1 MRPRLVDWSLLG
13 LVLFEAGSGLFS
25 FLQGKPENS
34 WLFVLHGVMGL
45 AITLLL
51 VWKLQRVWR
60 RVVEWQRWDGA
71 TWAAVS
77 ALGFVLLVIAGGLW
91 GFEELMEVARAT
103 TPHAFDTEILLAF
116 RQAGQPG
123 VPIGAPWLEGAM
135 RDITSLGSVS
145 VLVLV
150 TAATIIYLLLI
161 RRPATAVLIFVAVA
175 GGQALSSLLKVGV
188 DRPRPELV
196 SHLVTET
203 SLSFPSGHAMLSA
216 VTYLTLGALAAQFA
230 PGRTTRI
237 YVLSLAVLVAL
248 LVGVSRIYLGVHWPS
263 DVLAGW
269 CAGSAWAMLCWL
281 LARYWKHQETTAQPK
296 AKTVDN
302 DA

>member
-1 MRPRLVDWSLLG
+1 MKNAANALLNRLEFPVLL
-13 LVLFEAGSGLFS
+13 AG
-25 FLQGKPENS
+25 
-34 WLFVLHGVMGL
+34 
-45 AITLLL
+45 
-51 VWKLQRVWR
+51 
-60 RVVEWQRWDGA
+60 
-71 TWAAVS
+71 
-77 ALGFVLLVIAGGLW
+77 LVIAGGLW
-91 GFEELMEVARAT
+91 GFEELMEVARDT

-145 VLVLV
+145 VLVLI

-161 RRPATAVLIFVAVA
+161 RRLATAFLIFVAVA
-175 GGQALSSLLKVGV
+175 GGQVLSSLLKVGV

-216 VTYLTLGALAAQFA
+216 VTYLTLGSLAARFL
-230 PGRTTRI
+230 PGRTTKV
-237 YVLSLAVLVAL
+237 YVLSLAVLTTL

-269 CAGSAWAMLCWL
+269 CAGFAWAMLCWL
-281 LARYWKHQETTAQPK
+281 VARLLQRRKV
-296 AKTVDN
+296 VDD